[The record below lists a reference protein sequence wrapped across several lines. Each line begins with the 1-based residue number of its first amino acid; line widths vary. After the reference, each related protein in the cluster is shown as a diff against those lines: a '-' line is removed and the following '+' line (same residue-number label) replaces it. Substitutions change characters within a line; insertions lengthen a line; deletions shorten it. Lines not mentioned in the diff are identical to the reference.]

1 MKVIFIIPFP
11 PVYKNINAIS
21 LKEETLADPFQT
33 NGRGE
38 KIYFFRQDWGGI
50 IGDKV
55 IKADSS
61 IQWEI
66 WRPDDRAD
74 RIYEH
79 IFSDGLTCR
88 SFPVSKRNSFYGITK
103 QVLQYSIELENA
115 LFDECSTQDE
125 VTVLLPTT
133 VDFSRFLHAKI
144 LKLNPHVLYYH
155 FLNSEFLLPQFDFSI
170 NPLKLIHRMLINRQK
185 AIRLKYIENLQVL
198 SEELKESVQSRY
210 TAKRVFLAR
219 LGIDLSFWK
228 NVVTKDE
235 ARNKAGLDSDSFVFL
250 MSQRLVPEY
259 QIDKWLKALSFAGV
273 ERFYCIIT
281 GTGESAYVDYLSD
294 LISKYNLNDKVKLV
308 GFVSNEQL
316 RDYITACDCFAMPG
330 KKGGGSTGAI
340 YAMHMNRLVLHT
352 DSGVSYEILRRFE
365 AGIIVKPNDYEE
377 WPRIIERLIRDK
389 GSFKTVPAD
398 YIKEM
403 FSWDKCTA
411 QWLDAIK
418 KV

>member
-21 LKEETLADPFQT
+21 LKEENLADPFQT
-33 NGRGE
+33 NAKGE
-38 KIYFFRQDWGGI
+38 RIYFFRQDWGGI
-50 IGDKV
+50 IGDNV

-74 RIYEH
+74 RIYKH
-79 IFSDGLTCR
+79 VFSDGLTCI

-103 QVLQYSIELENA
+103 QVLQYSNELENA
-115 LFDECSTQDE
+115 LVNECSSQDK

-144 LKLNPHVLYYH
+144 QELNPHVLYYH
-155 FLNSEFLLPQFDFSI
+155 FLNSEFLIPQFDFSI
-170 NPLKLIHRMLINRQK
+170 NPLKLIHRLLINGQK
-185 AIRLKYIENLQVL
+185 ALRLRYIDNLQVL
-198 SEELKESVQSRY
+198 SEELQETVQSKY
-210 TAKRVFLAR
+210 PAKNVFLAR
-219 LGIDLSFWK
+219 LGIDLSFWQ

-235 ARNKAGLDSDSFVFL
+235 ARNNAGLDIDSFVFL

-259 QIDKWLKALSFAGV
+259 QIDKWLQALSEAKTDKFQ
-273 ERFYCIIT
+273 CIIT
-281 GTGESAYVDYLSD
+281 GTGERAYVDYLTG
-294 LISKYNLNDKVKLV
+294 LIDKYKMEGKVRLV
-308 GFVSNEQL
+308 GFVSNELL
-316 RDYITACDCFAMPG
+316 RTYITACDCFAMPG

-352 DSGVSYEILRRFE
+352 NSGVSYEVLKKFE
-365 AGIIVKPNDYEE
+365 AGIIVKPDNYEE

-389 GSFKTVPAD
+389 GSLKKVPAD
-398 YIKEM
+398 YIKDM

-411 QWLDAIK
+411 QWLNAVK